1 MALVEVRAAKVGG
14 WPEITRGSLASGRLV
29 AYVSGLRRYRSGL
42 LRMSVSL
49 LTCLQEFGA
58 ILPADQATLLAA
70 WHRRTVAEG
79 EWLTAPR
86 AVCEELFFVEQ
97 GVLRLVDP
105 SGPGQEVTHSF
116 RCEDQLCTLLTSFE
130 QQVPSHLRIQAA
142 CSARVL
148 ALSHARLA
156 TLKQQLPYLAE
167 LLGRL
172 VQHELLE
179 KLNLQ
184 RAYLGQDATARY
196 HTLLA
201 RQPEVARQVPQHML
215 ASYLGITPQSL
226 SRLRRAE
233 V

>member
-1 MALVEVRAAKVGG
+1 MALGEVRGAKVGG
-14 WPEITRGSLASGRLV
+14 QLEITRGSLAGSGLV
-29 AYVSGLRRYRSGL
+29 AYVSGPRRCRSGL

-49 LTCLQEFGA
+49 LACLQEFGA
-58 ILPADQATLLAA
+58 IPPADQAMLLAA
-70 WHRRTVAEG
+70 WHRHTVAEG

-116 RCEDQLCTLLTSFE
+116 RCEGQLCTLLTSFE

-142 CSARVL
+142 CPVQVL
-148 ALSHARLA
+148 TITHARLA
-156 TLKQQLPYLAE
+156 ALNDQLPYLPE
-167 LLGRL
+167 ILLRL
-172 VQHELLE
+172 IRHELTE
-179 KLNLQ
+179 KLTMQ

-201 RQPEVARQVPQHML
+201 RQPEVARRVPQHMI